1 MTAALAPVALIAR
14 ADLRRRWQAVVVA
27 GLLFGIAGGVGLAS
41 LAGARRTASVFDRH
55 LTRSNASDIEI
66 DPGAVTPEV
75 DAALRSLPNVTDAN
89 FWLVYAAFPLTADG
103 RVDERLFGT
112 ISFTTDGRF
121 LDIDRL
127 ATASGRL
134 LDPNNPHEVMVNQ
147 SFVEAAGVEVG
158 SSFQLGIIETDVDG
172 NPTTL
177 EPAPADRL
185 DVTVVGVMVLNEEI
199 TSEVID
205 TVPRLFVSPA
215 AQRMPVGD
223 PRYYGYSWYGFTVDG
238 GPDAVDNVQ
247 LAWERLA
254 NAHNATAPVAA
265 GAEAGW
271 LSYVHRTS
279 DLQRKADRAVRP
291 LTITLGAFGA
301 LAYLGAVTL
310 ASQALGRRVRSQR
323 NVVTIARVLGLT
335 PHEGA
340 LATLVAPA
348 VSLVVALLTAA
359 ATAVVLSLAFPV
371 GPFDVL
377 EPSTGLDV
385 DLLVLAPGLVMLILV
400 PLAFISITAGRESH
414 LATLVDDD
422 SSRTVGR
429 LTRVIGRTGRFP
441 ALAAAS
447 RLTFDP
453 GRGRRFVP
461 TRSVLVS
468 VTITVAALVTVVVF
482 GSNLQALHDSPQRF
496 GWPADA
502 ALASDG
508 GYAPFDKQ
516 RLAEILDAS
525 PEVADWRFVGA
536 GQVTIAGDRTPAAL
550 FGPGDPRLIPTL
562 TAGRP
567 PGQPGEVVLGSDT
580 MAGLDVS
587 IGDQVEVGAGE
598 TATNMTITGTA
609 VFPVLGPV
617 LSTRTGLDRGVWLN
631 EADYRQI
638 DAISAFIT
646 YGLPDEP
653 QFSFA
658 FVDLVPGSSLARL
671 NEELQSGEGVSTG
684 SGVDVID
691 IIRPSEVR
699 TAGAG
704 GGRTQTILVVV
715 LALVAGLSTLLA
727 LAAVVRRRRS
737 ELAIHRVLGFTP
749 GQVRATFLWQGVLVA
764 AVSVVIGLPVGI
776 GLGRTLWRLFA
787 DRLGVVPE
795 PSLPYG
801 ALAITAGVALVVGL
815 LGALSPAIRASH
827 VSPAVGL
834 RAE

>member
-1 MTAALAPVALIAR
+1 MTAALAPVALVAR

-27 GLLFGIAGGVGLAS
+27 GLLFGIAAGVGLAS

-75 DAALRSLPNVTDAN
+75 DAALRSLPNVTAAN
-89 FWLVYAAFPLTADG
+89 YWLVYAAFPLTADG
-103 RVDERLFGT
+103 RVDERLLGT

-127 ATASGRL
+127 ATTSGRV
-134 LDPNNPHEVMVNQ
+134 LDPDNPHEVMVNQ
-147 SFVEAAGVEVG
+147 SFAEAAAVEVG
-158 SSFQLGIIETDVDG
+158 SSFQLGIIETDGDG

-185 DVTVVGVMVLNEEI
+185 DVIVAGVMVLNEEI
-199 TSEVID
+199 TSEDID
-205 TVPRLFVSPA
+205 TIPRLFVSPA

-223 PRYYGYSWYGFTVDG
+223 PRYYGYSWYGLTVDG
-238 GPDAVDNVQ
+238 GPEAVDDVQ

-254 NAHNATAPVAA
+254 DAHNATAPVA
-265 GAEAGW
+265 GGGEDGW
-271 LSYVHRTS
+271 LSYVHRAS

-291 LTITLGAFGA
+291 LTITLGALGV

-323 NVVTIARVLGLT
+323 NVVAIARVLGLT

-348 VSLVVALLTAA
+348 VSLVVALVTAA
-359 ATAVVLSLAFPV
+359 ATAVVVSLAFPV

-385 DLLVLAPGLVMLILV
+385 DLLVLAPGLLMLILV
-400 PLAFISITAGRESH
+400 PLAFITIAAGRESH
-414 LATLVDDD
+414 LATVVDDGN
-422 SSRTVGR
+422 SRTVSR

-453 GRGRRFVP
+453 GHGRRFVP

-482 GSNLQALHDSPQRF
+482 GSNLQALGDSPHRF

-502 ALASDG
+502 VVASDG
-508 GYAPFDKQ
+508 GYGPFDKQ
-516 RLAEILDAS
+516 RLAEVLDAS

-536 GQVTIAGDRTPAAL
+536 GQVTIAGDRAPAAL
-550 FGPGDPRLIPTL
+550 FGPGDPTLIPTM

-567 PGQPGEVVLGSDT
+567 PSQAGEVVLGSGT
-580 MAGLDVS
+580 MAGLDLS
-587 IGDQVEVGAGE
+587 IGDQVEVGADE
-598 TATNMTITGTA
+598 TATNMTVTGTA

-646 YGLPDEP
+646 YGLADEP

-658 FVDLVPGSSLARL
+658 FVDLVPGGSLARL
-671 NEELQSGEGVSTG
+671 NDEMRSGEGVTTG
-684 SGVDVID
+684 SSVDVTD
-691 IIRPSEVR
+691 VIRPSEVR
-699 TAGAG
+699 TAATG

-787 DRLGVVPE
+787 DRLGVVPD

-801 ALAITAGVALVVGL
+801 ALAIVVGVALLVGL
-815 LGALSPAIRASH
+815 LGALSPAIRASR